1 MVQLRTH
8 VGLSDPR
15 GDVADDI
22 CLRTVLP
29 QAQRDTSRA
38 TAARRLRSI
47 TDLHNE
53 SSPLKCAEQH
63 NACMLSC
70 ASRALSIWLTAL
82 PMYNALTLSNSVP
95 AADGQT
101 CSGGYAIVC
110 VYG

>member
-53 SSPLKCAEQH
+53 SSPLKRAQQYK
-63 NACMLSC
+63 ARLLSC
-70 ASRALSIWLTAL
+70 ASKGVVDLAHRAAH
-82 PMYNALTLSNSVP
+82 P
-95 AADGQT
+95 
-101 CSGGYAIVC
+101 
-110 VYG
+110 